1 MQSTST
7 AEPTDR
13 TPTPDGV
20 DPVFLERYSP
30 SSFSE
35 EPVSEAELE
44 AVFEAARWAPSS
56 YNEQPWR
63 FVYATE
69 PEDRDRFLSAILEGN
84 RTWAKHAPVLM
95 FVLTKQRF
103 AMNGKTNPHAWFDA
117 GSAWMSLTL
126 QATTLGLATHAMAG
140 IHPETTRE
148 VLNVPEGFDVVCA
161 LALGH
166 PSGEDDTG
174 EERADRLPRTEIAHE
189 GGFGGHPR

>member
-13 TPTPDGV
+13 TPTADGL

-30 SSFSE
+30 RSFSE
-35 EPVSEAELE
+35 EPVGKADLQ

-56 YNEQPWR
+56 HNEQPWR

-69 PEDRDRFLSAILEGN
+69 PEDKERFLDAVLQGN
-84 RTWAKHAPVLM
+84 RTWAKHAPVLV
-95 FVLTKQRF
+95 FVLAKQQF
-103 AMNGKTNPHAWFDA
+103 AINGKPNPHAWFDA

-140 IHPETTRE
+140 IHPETARE
-148 VLNVPEGFDVVCA
+148 VLEVPDGFDVVCA

-166 PSGEDDTG
+166 PSEEDDG
-174 EERADRLPRTEIAHE
+174 EERTERLPRTEIAHE
-189 GGFGGHPR
+189 GVFGGHPR